1 MEESKKLQN
10 QAKSDDENEE
20 IESRYSDEIKEDNY
34 QLING
39 GDNNM
44 DAGET
49 GTTNDLNSRS
59 NNNNQELPGQETTR
73 TTQPPVESTADLIMR
88 RAEEIGD
95 FDQFK

>member
-1 MEESKKLQN
+1 MEESKKQQN

-39 GDNNM
+39 GDNM

-59 NNNNQELPGQETTR
+59 KNNQELPGQETTR